1 MMLLKLLFSF
11 LFLFLFI
18 QSVKSKPFKEFKDL
32 KKNQIQ
38 YTLSFSKPQNNYCDV
53 EILASTNS
61 EDSLLFSMPVWT
73 PGSYLVREFG
83 RHVERV
89 KAHNENGKELE
100 VFKTNKNT
108 WQVNCGGASE
118 VKLTYSVYCN
128 ELTVRTSQVN
138 IDHAFISSSGVFMF
152 VRGRL
157 DNKCIIKINPYKDW
171 KEISTGLRK
180 TGKNKYE
187 ADNYDTLVDCPIEI
201 GNQEIIK
208 FTVSGKK
215 HYICMAGKGNYNSD
229 TIKKDFK
236 KIVEVEKDLF
246 GDLPYEDFTFI
257 ILLVKNGG
265 GGLEHKNSFAAIGD
279 RNLFD
284 NPERY
289 KRFLSLIS
297 HEFFHLWNVKRIR
310 PVALGPFDYDN
321 ENYTKMHYVTEGW
334 TSFYDNIF
342 LRRAGILN
350 DDEYIEYIERDVNDI
365 MRFSGRFKQSLEES
379 SFDNWIKY
387 YRQDE
392 NNRNSQV
399 SYYTKGALV
408 AMMLDIEIIRTTNG
422 KKSLDNV
429 LKLLWQDYKNNPERG
444 YDDARIK
451 ELSEQVSGK
460 NLNTF
465 WKNYISGTKDLPL
478 KEYLGYAGIDM
489 TNKNAD
495 DKISL
500 DVEYTVV
507 SDSIIQITKV
517 YEGGTGFEAG
527 LNFRDRIISINRET
541 VTKANYDALLNANEI
556 GDELIIRIDRD
567 GLEKEINVT
576 LLTAIPVYKLSLMKF
591 PTENQLKVFNKWI
604 KG

>member
-1 MMLLKLLFSF
+1 MTVRLLFSF
-11 LFLFLFI
+11 LILFLFV
-18 QSVKSKPFKEFKDL
+18 QSVNSKPFIEFKDL
-32 KKNQIQ
+32 KKDQIQ
-38 YTLSFSKPQNNYCDV
+38 YTLSFSRPQNNYCDV
-53 EILASTNS
+53 EILAAANS
-61 EDSLLFSMPVWT
+61 EDSILFSMPVWT
-73 PGSYLVREFG
+73 PGSYLIREYG

-89 KAHNENGKELE
+89 KALNEAGKELE

-108 WQVNCGGASE
+108 WQVNCKGANE

-128 ELTVRTSQVN
+128 ELTVRTNQVN
-138 IDHAFISSSGVFMF
+138 IDHAFISSSSVFMY

-157 DNKCIIKINPYKDW
+157 DNKCVIKINPYKDW

-180 TGKNKYE
+180 VAKNKYE
-187 ADNYDTLVDCPIEI
+187 ADNYDTLADCPIEI
-201 GNQEIIK
+201 GNQEIIE
-208 FTVSGKK
+208 FTVAGKK
-215 HYICMAGKGNYNSD
+215 HYICMAGKGNYNAD
-229 TIKKDFK
+229 TIRKDFK

-342 LRRAGILN
+342 LRRADIFN
-350 DDEYIEYIERDVNDI
+350 NEEYIEYIERDVNDI
-365 MRFSGRFKQSLEES
+365 MRYSGRFKQSLEES

-408 AMMLDIEIIRTTNG
+408 AMLLDIEIIRATNA
-422 KKSLDNV
+422 KKSLDDV

-444 YDDARIK
+444 YDDARIR

-460 NLNTF
+460 DLSTF
-465 WKNYISGTKDLPL
+465 WKNYISGVKNLPL
-478 KEYLGYAGIDM
+478 KEYLSYAGVEMI
-489 TNKNAD
+489 NKNSD

-500 DVEYTVV
+500 DVEYMVV
-507 SDSIIQITKV
+507 SDSIIQLTKV
-517 YEGGTGFEAG
+517 FEGGTAFEAG
-527 LNFRDRIISINRET
+527 LNFKDKLISINGET
-541 VTKANYDALLNANEI
+541 VTKTNFDSLLNANEI
-556 GDELIIRIDRD
+556 GDELTIRIDRD
-567 GLEKEINVT
+567 GMEKEITVILMNA
-576 LLTAIPVYKLSLMKF
+576 LPVYKLNFMKD
-591 PTENQLKVFNKWI
+591 PTQEQKKIFNKWI
-604 KG
+604 NG